1 MRPTSRAPTALASH
15 ASAQKEDHNIFET
28 RKEHV
33 RKRSTQGFATKDAK
47 QHLMYRNAALD
58 IANRLAR
65 DGAREPDRALWHAC
79 RRISP
84 RAPRA
89 PLALS
94 ILNYCYYLSGGTVWG
109 DGVACRC

>member
-15 ASAQKEDHNIFET
+15 VSAQKENHNIFET

-47 QHLMYRNAALD
+47 QHLKYRNASLD
-58 IANRLAR
+58 IVNHLAR
-65 DGAREPDRALWHAC
+65 DGPRETDRALWHAR

-94 ILNYCYYLSGGTVWG
+94 ILSYYYYLGGGTVCE